1 MSESA
6 IRQKI
11 FETLSAVPNVGK
23 VHDYERWAVDWGKFI
38 EFFKHTAAGRIQ
50 GWEICRT
57 GMPSEKISNIEES
70 RTHHFVVKG
79 YMAVNDAQATEKT
92 FNGII
97 EAICDEFK
105 GNHTL
110 DGTCLDAGP
119 VSAEVIDTRSFGS
132 VLCHYAEL
140 KIPVNEIV

>member
-23 VHDYERWAVDWGKFI
+23 VHDFERWAVDWGKFI
-38 EFFKHTAAGRIQ
+38 EFFKHSSGRIL
-50 GWEICRT
+50 GWEICRA
-57 GMPSEKISNIEES
+57 GMQSEKIDVIEED
-70 RTHHFVVKG
+70 RTHGFVIKG
-79 YMAVNDAQATEKT
+79 YMAVKDADATEKL
-92 FNGII
+92 FNAHI
-97 EAICDEFK
+97 EAICDAFK

-110 DGTCLDAGP
+110 GGVCLDAGP
-119 VSAEVIDTRSFGS
+119 VQVEVIDTRMFGS